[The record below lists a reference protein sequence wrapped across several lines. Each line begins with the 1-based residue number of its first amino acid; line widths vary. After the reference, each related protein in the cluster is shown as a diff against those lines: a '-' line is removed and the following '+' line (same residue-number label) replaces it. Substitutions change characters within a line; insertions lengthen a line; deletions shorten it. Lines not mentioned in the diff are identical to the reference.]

1 MRIGKIGLGWMTG
14 LVCGLGGGLFP
25 LGGPQ
30 PPAIAQAQPT
40 GADQGSSCQ
49 YLREIS
55 TGQTHIRKRINT
67 PTVGIVRSNNWNTDF
82 AVPAG
87 TPFSFYV
94 AVMTPENNAQYDA
107 TINMIYPDRSSST
120 AFERRVPLERG
131 RTYSLP
137 FQSPTARQPH
147 QINFRIGGANNN
159 AYTISALACQ

>member
-1 MRIGKIGLGWMTG
+1 MKMTKTTVGQVVGLMGGLGVCFSLSG
-14 LVCGLGGGLFP
+14 L
-25 LGGPQ
+25 
-30 PPAIAQAQPT
+30 PPAIAQTQAASTDPN
-40 GADQGSSCQ
+40 SSCQ

-137 FQSPTARQPH
+137 FQSPTGRQPH